1 MGSELDET
9 LDGISAVFLDLDGTI
24 YLGDS
29 LIDGA
34 LEFLD
39 RLEERGV
46 SRYFL
51 SNNSSKSVEQYM
63 EKLRALGIRA
73 DEEEIL
79 LSTPDLLSWLSSKGV
94 ERTFLVG
101 TEGMRSMLEEKG
113 IHSSSSD
120 PEFVVLGYDTEI
132 SYEKLSTASIHLHNG
147 VPMVVSHPDIVCPS
161 PDGGLPDTGAYMA
174 LFEATTGA
182 RPTHVCGKPNKGMI
196 LHKIEELGFEV
207 SECAMVGD
215 RLYTDMEMAERAG
228 VHGILV
234 LSGEATMEDLENSG
248 MSPSLVVESVGSLAL

>member
-1 MGSELDET
+1 MESELDES
-9 LDGISAVFLDLDGTI
+9 LDGIAAVFLDLDGTI

-51 SNNSSKSVEQYM
+51 SNNSSKSVGQYL
-63 EKLRALGIRA
+63 EKLRALGISA
-73 DEEEIL
+73 NEEEVL
-79 LSTPDLLSWLSSKGV
+79 LSTHDLLSWLSSNGV
-94 ERTFLVG
+94 TSTFLVG
-101 TEGMRSMLEEKG
+101 TDGMRSMLEERG
-113 IHSSSSD
+113 IDSSSSD

-132 SYEKLSTASIHLHNG
+132 SYEKLATASIHLHRG
-147 VPMVVSHPDIVCPS
+147 VPMVASHPDMVCPS
-161 PDGGLPDTGAYMA
+161 PEGGLPDTGAYMA
-174 LFEATTGA
+174 LFEATTGV
-182 RPTHVCGKPNKGMI
+182 RPVHVCGKPNKGMI
-196 LHKIEELGFEV
+196 LHKIEELGLEC

-215 RLYTDMEMAERAG
+215 RLYTDMEMAKRAG

-234 LSGEATMEDLENSG
+234 LSGEATMEDLEGSG
-248 MSPSLVVESVGSLAL
+248 MIPSLVVESIGSLAL